1 MAIEITNS
9 FEAAGWF
16 DGGDPPFNDNPIFSS
31 QGIQPFDPATTLE
44 APLGG
49 FTRLGTSA
57 YLIKLVRPIDVLESI
72 CMVTCFP
79 TAAKLGR
86 LCGSVVQQGGGLSPP
101 VGDLIPDTDVLV
113 LGDFSGDDD
122 FFQLGVFRFLSD
134 LSGTQL
140 LPGSG

>member
-16 DGGDPPFNDNPIFSS
+16 DGGAIPFNDNPIFSS

-49 FTRLGTSA
+49 FTRLGVAA

-72 CMVTCFP
+72 CVVTCLP
-79 TAAKLGR
+79 TTAKLGR
-86 LCGSVVQQGGGLSPP
+86 LCASVSQQGGGLPPP
-101 VGDLIPDTDVLV
+101 VGPSVPDTDVLV
-113 LGDFSGDDD
+113 IGDFSGDDD

-134 LSGTQL
+134 LSGTQP